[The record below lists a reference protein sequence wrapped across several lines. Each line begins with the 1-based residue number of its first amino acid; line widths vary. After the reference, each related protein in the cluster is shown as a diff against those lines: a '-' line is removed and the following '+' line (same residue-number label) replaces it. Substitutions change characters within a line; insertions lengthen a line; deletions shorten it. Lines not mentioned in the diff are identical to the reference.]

1 MLMLLLV
8 AIGQAAPP
16 EASNAAAELEAVA
29 KAYDA
34 AISCRDMGALE
45 KILAPGVV
53 FTTATGRVMDRSQVL
68 EMLAKP
74 DTHYESVESGDIRR
88 QITGQ
93 VAVETG
99 RVRVRGRR
107 KGQPV
112 DETQRYTDVWQRM
125 DGRWRLIAEHT
136 SLVPLEKK

>member
-1 MLMLLLV
+1 MLLLV
-8 AIGQAAPP
+8 AMGQTVSAEP
-16 EASNAAAELEAVA
+16 SRAAAELEALS

-34 AISCRDMGALE
+34 AISQRDMAALE

-53 FTTATGRVMDRSQVL
+53 FTTATGRVMNRAAVL

-74 DTHYESVESGDIRR
+74 DTHYESVQSDEVRR
-88 QITGQ
+88 QITGE

-99 RVRVRGRR
+99 RVRVRGKR

-112 DETQRYTDVWQRM
+112 DETQRYTDVWQKT

-136 SLVPLEKK
+136 SLVPKEPR

>member
-16 EASNAAAELEAVA
+16 GASNATAELEAVS
-29 KAYDA
+29 KAYDT
-34 AISCRDMGALE
+34 AISQRDMDALV

-53 FTTATGRVMDRSQVL
+53 FTTATGRVMDRAAVL
-68 EMLAKP
+68 EMLTKP
-74 DTHYESVESGDIRR
+74 DTHYESVQSDDIRR
-88 QITGQ
+88 RITGE

-136 SLVPLEKK
+136 SLVPQEKK

>member
-1 MLMLLLV
+1 MLLLV
-8 AIGQAAPP
+8 ALGQAASP
-16 EASNAAAELEAVA
+16 EATQSEADLQSVS

-34 AISCRDMGALE
+34 AISRRDMATLE

-53 FTTATGRVMDRSQVL
+53 FTTATGRVMDRAQVL

-74 DTHYESVESGDIRR
+74 DTHYESVESDDIRR
-88 QITGQ
+88 RITGE

-99 RVRVRGRR
+99 RVRVRGKR

-136 SLVPLEKK
+136 SLVPHEQK

>member
-16 EASNAAAELEAVA
+16 EASNAAAELEAVS

-34 AISCRDMGALE
+34 AISRRDMPALE

-107 KGQPV
+107 KANLWTRPNATPMSGKSW
-112 DETQRYTDVWQRM
+112 TAA
-125 DGRWRLIAEHT
+125 GG
-136 SLVPLEKK
+136 

>member
-8 AIGQAAPP
+8 ALGQVASPGPSKAA
-16 EASNAAAELEAVA
+16 NELDVVA

-34 AISCRDMGALE
+34 AISRRDMGTLE

-53 FTTATGRVMDRSQVL
+53 FTTATGRVMDRAAVL

-74 DTHYESVESGDIRR
+74 DTHYESVESGEILRR
-88 QITGQ
+88 ISGD

-99 RVRVRGRR
+99 RVRVKGRR

-112 DETQRYTDVWQRM
+112 DETQRYTDVWQLM

-136 SLVPLEKK
+136 SLAAVDSK

>member
-16 EASNAAAELEAVA
+16 EASNAAAELEAVS

-34 AISCRDMGALE
+34 AISRRDMAALE

-112 DETQRYTDVWQRM
+112 EETQRYTDVWQKL

>member
-1 MLMLLLV
+1 MLLLV
-8 AIGQAAPP
+8 ALGQAASP
-16 EASNAAAELEAVA
+16 EATQAEADLQSVS

-34 AISCRDMGALE
+34 AISRRDMATLE

-53 FTTATGRVMDRSQVL
+53 FTTATGRVMDRAQVL

-74 DTHYESVESGDIRR
+74 DTHYESVESDDIRR
-88 QITGQ
+88 RITGE

-99 RVRVRGRR
+99 RVRVRGKR

-136 SLVPLEKK
+136 SLVPHEQK